1 MQNNTRAAAP
11 MTPDVKLGAANAPEP
26 SILTRLT
33 ARAVILGERLDHRGL
48 GPGGSALADPVPISA
63 PAPTTAF
70 AFRWGAVVIFGADPG
85 QEAALLELLR
95 PRITNPAANPTE
107 ETALIALGAERDGVD
122 AEGVIQL
129 CDQAPERLAVVADA
143 LAKSAALAQQ
153 ESHIA
158 EALDRVEPAVAG
170 LRLAGRLRVSSRAL
184 QFQIGHA
191 LSAQS
196 RGLVRVEAADKP
208 EVLWDHPELERL
220 HARLAD
226 EYELR
231 ERGAALE
238 RKLAW
243 IGNTIQTLLSLI
255 QARRALGLE
264 AAVVALVGIE
274 VAFTLYEHV
283 IRPLWH

>member
-1 MQNNTRAAAP
+1 MGQNNAAP
-11 MTPDVKLGAANAPEP
+11 RSL
-26 SILTRLT
+26 LR

-48 GPGGSALADPVPISA
+48 GPGGTALADPVPIA
-63 PAPTTAF
+63 VPAPITAF
-70 AFRWGAVVIFGADPG
+70 AFRWGAVVMFGADPTD
-85 QEAALLELLR
+85 EAALLAALA
-95 PRITNPAANPTE
+95 PRITNPADSLAE
-107 ETALIALGAERDGVD
+107 EVALITLGAERDGVD
-122 AEGVIQL
+122 TEGVIQL
-129 CDQAPERLAVVADA
+129 CDAAPERLAVVADA

-153 ESHIA
+153 EARIA
-158 EALDRVEPAVAG
+158 GALDRLEPAVAD
-170 LRLAGRLRVSSRAL
+170 LRAAGRLRFSSRAL
-184 QFQIGHA
+184 HRQIGHA
-191 LSAQS
+191 LSAHS
-196 RGLVRVEAADKP
+196 RNLARVEAADKP

-226 EYELR
+226 EYELS

-243 IGNTIQTLLSLI
+243 IGDTIQTLLSLL

-264 AAVVALVGIE
+264 AAVVVLVGIE

>member
-1 MQNNTRAAAP
+1 MQEAPRATEDPGLNQTDAAQRS
-11 MTPDVKLGAANAPEP
+11 L
-26 SILTRLT
+26 LR

-48 GPGGSALADPVPISA
+48 GPGGTAMADPVPIAA
-63 PAPTTAF
+63 PAPISAF
-70 AFRWGAVVIFGADPG
+70 AFRWGAVVIFGADPAD
-85 QEAALLELLR
+85 EAALLASLA
-95 PRITNPAANPTE
+95 PRITNPADSLAE

-129 CDQAPERLAVVADA
+129 CDQASERLAVVADA

-153 ESHIA
+153 KARIA
-158 EALDRVEPAVAG
+158 GALDRLEPAVAD
-170 LRLAGRLRVSSRAL
+170 LRAAGRLRFSSRAL
-184 QFQIGHA
+184 HRQIGHA
-191 LSAQS
+191 LSSHS
-196 RGLVRVEAADKP
+196 RNLARVEAADKP

-220 HARLAD
+220 HTRLSD
-226 EYELR
+226 EYELS
-231 ERGAALE
+231 ERGTALE

-243 IGNTIQTLLSLI
+243 IGDTIQTLLSLL

-264 AAVVALVGIE
+264 AAVVVLVGIE

>member
-1 MQNNTRAAAP
+1 MQETPRAAKHP
-11 MTPDVKLGAANAPEP
+11 SSGQTTAA
-26 SILTRLT
+26 SGSLLR

-48 GPGGSALADPVPISA
+48 GPGGTAMADPVPIAA
-63 PAPTTAF
+63 PAPISAF
-70 AFRWGAVVIFGADPG
+70 AFRWGAVVIFGADPTE
-85 QEAALLELLR
+85 EAALLAALG
-95 PRITNPAANPTE
+95 PRITKPGDNQAE
-107 ETALIALGAERDGVD
+107 EVALIALGAERDGVD

-153 ESHIA
+153 EARIA
-158 EALDRVEPAVAG
+158 DALDRLEPAVAY
-170 LRLAGRLRVSSRAL
+170 LRAAGRLRFSSRAL
-184 QFQIGHA
+184 HRQIGHA
-191 LSAQS
+191 LSAHS
-196 RGLVRVEAADKP
+196 RNLARVEAADKP

-226 EYELR
+226 EYELL
-231 ERGAALE
+231 ERGAILE
-238 RKLAW
+238 RKLVW
-243 IGNTIQTLLSLI
+243 IGNTIQTLLSLL
-255 QARRALGLE
+255 QAKRALGLE

>member
-1 MQNNTRAAAP
+1 MQEAPRATEDPGLNQTDAAQRS
-11 MTPDVKLGAANAPEP
+11 L
-26 SILTRLT
+26 LR

-48 GPGGSALADPVPISA
+48 GPGGTAMADPVPIAA
-63 PAPTTAF
+63 PAPISAF
-70 AFRWGAVVIFGADPG
+70 AFRWGAVVIFGADPAD
-85 QEAALLELLR
+85 EAALLASLA
-95 PRITNPAANPTE
+95 PRITNPADSLAE

-129 CDQAPERLAVVADA
+129 CDQASERLAVVADA

-153 ESHIA
+153 KARIA
-158 EALDRVEPAVAG
+158 GALDRLEPAVAD
-170 LRLAGRLRVSSRAL
+170 LRAAGRLRFSSRAL
-184 QFQIGHA
+184 HRQIGHA
-191 LSAQS
+191 LSAHS
-196 RGLVRVEAADKP
+196 RNLARVEAADKP

-220 HARLAD
+220 HARLSD
-226 EYELR
+226 EYELS
-231 ERGAALE
+231 ERGTALE

-243 IGNTIQTLLSLI
+243 IGDTIQTLLSLL

-264 AAVVALVGIE
+264 AAVVVLVGIE

>member
-1 MQNNTRAAAP
+1 MQEAPRAAE
-11 MTPDVKLGAANAPEP
+11 TPSSDQTNAV
-26 SILTRLT
+26 SGSLLR

-63 PAPTTAF
+63 LPPIRAF
-70 AFRWGAVVIFGADPG
+70 AFRWGAVVIFGANPAE
-85 QEAALLELLR
+85 EAALLEGLG
-95 PRITNPAANPTE
+95 PRVTNPTHNPAE
-107 ETALIALGAERDGVD
+107 ETALIHVGAARDGVD

-129 CDQAPERLAVVADA
+129 SDSATERLAVVADA

-153 ESHIA
+153 EARIA
-158 EALDRVEPAVAG
+158 GALDRLEPAVAD
-170 LRLAGRLRVSSRAL
+170 LRAAGRLRFSSRAL
-184 QFQIGHA
+184 HRQIGHA
-191 LSAQS
+191 LSAHS
-196 RGLVRVEAADKP
+196 RNLARVEAADKP

-226 EYELR
+226 EYELL
-231 ERGAALE
+231 ERGAILE
-238 RKLAW
+238 RKLVW
-243 IGNTIQTLLSLI
+243 IGNTIQTLLSLL
-255 QARRALGLE
+255 QAKRALGLE

>member
-1 MQNNTRAAAP
+1 MQHTTPPQAP
-11 MTPDVKLGAANAPEP
+11 PDTL
-26 SILTRLT
+26 LR

-48 GPGGSALADPVPISA
+48 GPGGTAMADPVPITA
-63 PAPTTAF
+63 PAPISAF
-70 AFRWGAVVIFGADPG
+70 AFRWGAVVIFGADPA
-85 QEAALLELLR
+85 QETTLLAALA
-95 PRITNPAANPTE
+95 PRITNPADSPAE

-129 CDQAPERLAVVADA
+129 CNAAPERLAVVADA

-153 ESHIA
+153 EARIA
-158 EALDRVEPAVAG
+158 EALDRLEPAVAA
-170 LRLAGRLRVSSRAL
+170 LRAAGRLRFSSRAL
-184 QFQIGHA
+184 HRQIGHA
-191 LSAQS
+191 LSAHS
-196 RGLVRVEAADKP
+196 RNLARVEAADKP

-220 HARLAD
+220 HARLSD

-238 RKLAW
+238 RKLGW

-283 IRPLWH
+283 IRPLWR

>member
-1 MQNNTRAAAP
+1 MEAAP
-11 MTPDVKLGAANAPEP
+11 RAIEAIGSDQTNAAPG
-26 SILTRLT
+26 SLLR

-48 GPGGSALADPVPISA
+48 GPGGTAMADPVPIAA
-63 PAPTTAF
+63 PAPISAF
-70 AFRWGAVVIFGADPG
+70 AFRWGAVVIFGADPAD
-85 QEAALLELLR
+85 EAALLASLA
-95 PRITNPAANPTE
+95 PRITNPADSLAE

-153 ESHIA
+153 EARIA
-158 EALDRVEPAVAG
+158 GALDRLEPAVAD
-170 LRLAGRLRVSSRAL
+170 LRAAGRLRFSSRAL
-184 QFQIGHA
+184 HRQIGHA
-191 LSAQS
+191 LSAHS
-196 RGLVRVEAADKP
+196 RNLARVEAADKP
-208 EVLWDHPELERL
+208 EGLWDHPELERL
-220 HARLAD
+220 HARLSD
-226 EYELR
+226 EYELS
-231 ERGAALE
+231 ERGTALE

-243 IGNTIQTLLSLI
+243 IGDTIQTLLSLL

-264 AAVVALVGIE
+264 AAVVVLVGIE